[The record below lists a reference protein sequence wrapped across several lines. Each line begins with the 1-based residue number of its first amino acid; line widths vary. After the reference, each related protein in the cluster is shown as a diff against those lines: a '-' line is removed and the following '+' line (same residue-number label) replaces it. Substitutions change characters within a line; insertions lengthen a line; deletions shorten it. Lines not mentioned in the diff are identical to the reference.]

1 MKEFRLQ
8 PRFADMGERHVRS
21 TAIPVWCEEARVS
34 LYEEVSRR
42 AGETA
47 VFGVVRRAEYDY
59 RRELYY
65 RAEALIR
72 TAVQAIGTSSATVVQ
87 EIWQNDQ
94 LAVRALVVLVQVNRV
109 TGEKLPLSTASRIY
123 LEELMSADGTG

>member
-34 LYEEVSRR
+34 LYGEVSRR
-42 AGETA
+42 SGETA

-59 RRELYY
+59 RRELFYGSQ
-65 RAEALIR
+65 ASIR
-72 TAVQAIGTSSATVVQ
+72 TGVKSIGNSSATFVQ
-87 EIWQNDQ
+87 EIWQDG
-94 LAVRALVVLVQVNRV
+94 LMAVSALVVLVQVDGHTGAKLPFSQESRRYLESLLV
-109 TGEKLPLSTASRIY
+109 AGEK
-123 LEELMSADGTG
+123 